1 MSCEI
6 KKYYT
11 NHLKAF
17 TKEIILIKYGGN
29 AMLDNELKNRVMNDI
44 CHLKELGI
52 RPVLVHGGG
61 PFIQKTLD
69 MAGLTSEFIDG
80 HRKTSQEAMMYVEM
94 ALKGQVNGNIVKMIN
109 AIGQTAIGLSGKD
122 GKMAIAT
129 KRMYKD
135 EKTGEYIDLGRVGDI
150 QSIHPEPVLMSLNN
164 GYIPVIASIAAGND
178 GEDYNVNADM
188 FAGHLAASLGAKA
201 YISMTNVD
209 GVMLNPKDHSTLIR
223 EITFEKFSHVYREN
237 IQGGMIPKLESCK
250 IALGGGVETARI
262 INGTTPHSII
272 KELSSSKGTGT
283 FISKT

>member
-1 MSCEI
+1 MSGEI

-11 NHLKAF
+11 DHLKAF
-17 TKEIILIKYGGN
+17 TNKIVLIKYGGN
-29 AMLDNELKNRVMNDI
+29 AMLDNELKKRVIKDI
-44 CHLKELGI
+44 CHLNEMGI

-69 MAGLTSEFIDG
+69 MAGLTSEFVHG
-80 HRKTSQEAMMYVEM
+80 HRKTSREAMMYVEM
-94 ALKGQVNGNIVKMIN
+94 ALKGQVNGNIVKLIN
-109 AIGQTAIGLSGKD
+109 ATGQTAIGLSGKD

-150 QSIHPEPVLMSLNN
+150 QSIHPELVLMLLNN
-164 GYIPVIASIAAGND
+164 GYIPVIASIAAGDD

-209 GVMLNPKDHSTLIR
+209 GVMLNPEDHSTLIR
-223 EITFEKFSHVYREN
+223 EITFEKFSRVYREN
-237 IQGGMIPKLESCK
+237 IQGGMIPKLESCE
-250 IALGGGVETARI
+250 IALGGGVETARV
-262 INGTTPHSII
+262 INGTTPGSII
-272 KELSSSKGTGT
+272 KELGSSKGTGT